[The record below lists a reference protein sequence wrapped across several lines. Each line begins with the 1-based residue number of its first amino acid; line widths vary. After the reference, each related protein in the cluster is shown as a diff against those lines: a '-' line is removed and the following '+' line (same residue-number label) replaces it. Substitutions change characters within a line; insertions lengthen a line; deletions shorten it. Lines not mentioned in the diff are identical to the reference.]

1 MNDGDLMGYQWRFN
15 GNMNGDLRDVY
26 IYIYVYIHIHRYTF
40 MYTYYDHICIYI
52 YTYKMYVSRYTV
64 QVPQVLA
71 LDKAAI
77 HSEAVFHT
85 HVSEVGS
92 GTMTASMK
100 GDLLGQQSTA
110 VMGT

>member
-1 MNDGDLMGYQWRFN
+1 M
-15 GNMNGDLRDVY
+15 Y
-26 IYIYVYIHIHRYTF
+26 IYTYIDIHSCIHI
-40 MYTYYDHICIYI
+40 MITYVYI